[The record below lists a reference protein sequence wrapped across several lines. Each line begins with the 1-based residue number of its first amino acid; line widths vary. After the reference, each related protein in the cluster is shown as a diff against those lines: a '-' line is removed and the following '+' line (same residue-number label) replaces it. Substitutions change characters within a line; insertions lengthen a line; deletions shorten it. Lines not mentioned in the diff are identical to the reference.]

1 MALKVGLSWWFV
13 LICTISSDRSYI
25 YTGYIMELSQG
36 RLLLASSSTSAAAV
50 FNSVLEEV

>member
-13 LICTISSDRSYI
+13 LICTISSDRS